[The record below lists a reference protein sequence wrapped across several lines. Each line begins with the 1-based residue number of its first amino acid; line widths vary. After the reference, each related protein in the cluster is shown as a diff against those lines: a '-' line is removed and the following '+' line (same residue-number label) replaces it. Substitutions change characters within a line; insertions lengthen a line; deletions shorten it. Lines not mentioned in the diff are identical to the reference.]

1 MKMGIKEFR
10 ERISEVNAAG
20 EPVIITNH
28 GKPVGTYSPIKPKS
42 LEAAKKAA
50 ESVARWQAEM
60 RAEGI
65 EPEDWLAEMGLDP
78 WGVPLEDHA

>member
-1 MKMGIKEFR
+1 MGIKEFR
-10 ERISEVNAAG
+10 ERIGEVNAAG

-28 GKPVGTYSPIKPKS
+28 GKPVGTYAPFKPKS

-50 ESVARWQAEM
+50 ESVARWQTEL
-60 RAEGI
+60 RAEGV

-78 WGVPLEDHA
+78 WGVPLEDRA